1 VTSLA
6 VSNLILRGDE
16 QFQPA
21 HDSDFSELRGHFALH
36 FEGPQGTDEHVLAR
50 DALGV
55 NKLFFALPAT
65 GGVDVSNYYFELRRR
80 GHAAD
85 RIWSVPSGQL
95 VRVSPS
101 RRTLTLQKHS
111 RLTPAG
117 DEGAGVLERHAAA
130 IRTRLESTFCALR
143 PVLAGRP
150 IYVTMSGGL
159 DSTIIATLTRELIG
173 DFVGVTFRIEGGAST
188 HDDLHYARRVAETLG
203 VPLEVVSLPPEA
215 VVELLDPVLVYGQD
229 FRDFNVHCGLVNAA
243 LGAALRERYSSS
255 WGTRP
260 VVLTGDT
267 MNELVADYT
276 PVEYGAR
283 TYYPLPNISP
293 ANIRRFLVTGLDSGD
308 REVGIFAHY
317 GIDTIQPYAL
327 CPEVYCAIPG
337 SLLDQGSKQR
347 LARLVMGD
355 RVPSFIYERPKV
367 RAQVGSSEE
376 VGGTLAAL
384 VDRGIDAAAL
394 EARFCRLMQLEP
406 QQLRGWIRGGYY
418 RFTPTFPKE

>member
-1 VTSLA
+1 MTSLA
-6 VSNLILRGDE
+6 VSNLVLRGDE
-16 QFQPA
+16 PFTPT

-36 FEGPQGTDEHVLAR
+36 LEGPDDEHVLAR

-65 GGVDVSNYYFELRRR
+65 GGLDVSNYYFELRHR

-101 RRTLTLQKHS
+101 RRTLVLEKHS
-111 RLTPAG
+111 RLAPAG
-117 DEGAGVLERHAAA
+117 DDAPGDLEQHATAVRA
-130 IRTRLESTFCALR
+130 RLESTFRALGR
-143 PVLAGRP
+143 VLAGRRV
-150 IYVTMSGGL
+150 YVTMSGGL

-173 DFVGVTFRIEGGAST
+173 DFVGVTFRIEGGASKN
-188 HDDLHYARRVAETLG
+188 DDLHYARRVAEKLG
-203 VPLEVVSLPPEA
+203 VPLEVVTLPRPA
-215 VVELLDPVLVYGQD
+215 VVELLDPVLLYGQD

-243 LGAALRERYSSS
+243 VGAALKDRHASSF
-255 WGTRP
+255 TNRP

-283 TYYPLPNISP
+283 TYYSLPNISP
-293 ANIRRFLVTGLDSGD
+293 ANIRRFLVTGLDTGD

-337 SLLDQGSKQR
+337 RLLDQGSKQR

-355 RVPSFIYERPKV
+355 RVPSFIYDRPKV

-394 EARFCRLMQLEP
+394 EARFCQLVQVEP

-418 RFTPTFPKE
+418 RFISTFPK